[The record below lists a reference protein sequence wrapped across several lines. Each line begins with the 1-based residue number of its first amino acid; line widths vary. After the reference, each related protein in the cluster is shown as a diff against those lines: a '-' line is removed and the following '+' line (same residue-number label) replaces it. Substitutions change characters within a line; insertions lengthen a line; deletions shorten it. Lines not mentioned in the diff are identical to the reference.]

1 MRVITPDDQHSA
13 GVFGGEPFKRRILKF
28 LVWFVLGLI
37 AFLIISSFLVRVTR
51 IEAGH
56 VGIEINLAGSQRGP
70 SEIPIRTG
78 WVFYSPLQTQIIEFP
93 TYVQTVKWTHDTTE
107 GHPLNEEM
115 GFNSKEGMEIFVDV
129 SLSYAIEATKV
140 PDFYVKYR
148 INDLELFTHGILRD
162 IVRNSLNEVAS
173 TYTVEDIYGE
183 KKTQFIGQ
191 VQKMIQDKISPVG
204 VGVQQFGF
212 IGAPRVPTVIAQSI
226 TAKAQAIQEAERAKN
241 ELATTQA
248 EAAKKIAEA
257 EGDAK
262 STVTRAQGEADANRI
277 LQSSLT
283 PQLLELRRLEIQR
296 AMIERW
302 NGQMPAVT
310 SGQSGM
316 ILQLPVPDNGTMRR

>member
-1 MRVITPDDQHSA
+1 MRVITPDEQHSA
-13 GVFGGEPFKRRILKF
+13 GVFGGEQFKHRILKF

-93 TYVQTVKWTHDTTE
+93 TYVQTVKWTHDTNE

-129 SLSYAIEATKV
+129 SLSYAIDPVKV

-148 INDLELFTHGILRD
+148 INDLEAFTHGILRD

-183 KKTQFIGQ
+183 RKADFIAH
-191 VQKMIQDKISPVG
+191 VEKMIQDKITGVG

-283 PQLLELRRLEIQR
+283 SQLLELRRLEIQR

-316 ILQLPVPDNGTMRR
+316 ILQLPVPDNGAMRR